1 MLKSKLPSRRV
12 EPVSFERYPR
22 NTVDSLKTPRAL
34 RCGAGWIAL
43 RLVHG
48 TLYEALVTR
57 FTYVFVRC
65 HGSL

>member
-1 MLKSKLPSRRV
+1 MLKSKLPAGRV
-12 EPVSFERYPR
+12 EPVSLKCYTG
-22 NTVDSLKTPRAL
+22 NAVDSLKTPRAL
-34 RCGAGWIAL
+34 RCGAGRITL
-43 RLVHG
+43 RLVHR